1 MAPTASLPNL
11 SSLKL
16 SLDVDDTGIQVN
28 SPTVPDDTEERYHE
42 DVYDDS
48 LFGPV
53 ILHDIAAAIE
63 NNEVL
68 VSFRSSAMYETF
80 QGGMAFHTRLWWLNW
95 QHLVNKQKI
104 GEGGH
109 NKAYLVSGADMPP
122 AEFFTAGYGMPPP
135 PRGLI
140 IRTATIQNKPPT
152 KVQTLKEMVT
162 ASYARLHGFGPTIFA
177 QFYLT
182 TKEEVMNFQRS
193 ATMGGLDDSNFP
205 GPWDTRVP
213 DFIDPG
219 RSAGQLGLR
228 KTSFVCTISEAW
240 EGDCVKKMNGY
251 PEYAQE
257 QFDPT
262 LFAKVFVR
270 LIAKAADAGFWHMDI
285 KRANLLHRTTATE
298 PLELIYTDFDGYFC
312 KILAP
317 GIRTDTRHCCIAATA
332 ACFLGEIRCQERR
345 DTWLRFAGPIRDALH
360 TEAGVDLNT
369 IGPMDWCFFLK
380 NVGET
385 RQVQQADGKIVVQR
399 EATSWYQHIIGQR
412 LTNHINNYF
421 TDPPDDNPEPGRCFE
436 FVRGRPLFPQVIEFA
451 LVTQLP

>member
-28 SPTVPDDTEERYHE
+28 SPTVPDDTEKLYHE
-42 DVYDDS
+42 EVYQES
-48 LFGPV
+48 LFGEAT
-53 ILHDIAAAIE
+53 LHEIAAAVE

-95 QHLVNKQKI
+95 QHLVKKKLI
-104 GEGGH
+104 GSGAH

-122 AEFFTAGYGMPPP
+122 GDLFTVGYDMPP

-140 IRTATIQNKPPT
+140 IRTATIQSKPPP
-152 KVQTLKEMVT
+152 KFQTLREMVT

-177 QFYLT
+177 QFYLG
-182 TKEEVMNFQRS
+182 TKDEVANFQRG
-193 ATMGGLDDSNFP
+193 ATMGGMFDSMTVP
-205 GPWDTRVP
+205 GPWDARVP
-213 DFIDPG
+213 DFIPPG
-219 RSAGQLGLR
+219 RGAGQLGMR
-228 KTSFVCTISEAW
+228 RTSFVCTISEAW
-240 EGDCVKKMNGY
+240 EGDCVNKMNGD
-251 PEYAQE
+251 PRYAQD

-262 LFAKVFVR
+262 PFAKVFVR

-285 KRANLLHRTTATE
+285 KRANLLHRRTATGT
-298 PLELIYTDFDGYFC
+298 LELIYTDFDGYFC

-317 GIRTDTRHCCIAATA
+317 DIRTDTRHCCIAATA
-332 ACFLGEIRCQERR
+332 ACFLGEIRCQEGRE
-345 DTWLRFAGPIRDALH
+345 TWLRFAGPIREALR
-360 TEAGVDLNT
+360 TEAGVDLDT

-385 RQVQQADGKIVVQR
+385 REVQQADGNTVVQR
-399 EATSWYQHIIGQR
+399 EAKSWYQNVIGER
-412 LTNHINNYF
+412 LINHITNYF
-421 TDPPDDNPEPGRCFE
+421 QDPPGGNPKPGQCFE

>member
-42 DVYDDS
+42 EVYEEL
-48 LFGPV
+48 LFGEAT
-53 ILHDIAAAIE
+53 LHDIAAAVE

-95 QHLVNKQKI
+95 QHLVKKQLI
-104 GEGGH
+104 GSGAH
-109 NKAYLVSGADMPP
+109 NRAYLVSGADMPP
-122 AEFFTAGYGMPPP
+122 DDFFTVGYDMPP

-140 IRTATIQNKPPT
+140 IRTATIQSNPPK
-152 KVQTLKEMVT
+152 KVQTLREMVT

-177 QFYLT
+177 QFYLGT
-182 TKEEVMNFQRS
+182 QVEVMNFQRG
-193 ATMGGLDDSNFP
+193 ATMGGLFDSMTVP
-205 GPWDTRVP
+205 GPWDARVP
-213 DFIDPG
+213 DFIPPG
-219 RSAGQLGLR
+219 RGAGQLGMR

-240 EGDCVKKMNGY
+240 EGDCVNKMNGY
-251 PEYAQE
+251 PRYAQD

-317 GIRTDTRHCCIAATA
+317 DIRTDTRHCCIAATA

-345 DTWLRFAGPIRDALH
+345 ETWLRFAGPIRDALR
-360 TEAGVDLNT
+360 TEAGVDLDT

-385 RQVQQADGKIVVQR
+385 REVQQADGKIVVQR
-399 EATSWYQHIIGQR
+399 EAKSWYQKTIGER
-412 LTNHINNYF
+412 LINHIMNYF
-421 TDPPDDNPEPGRCFE
+421 RDPPDGNPDNRCFE
-436 FVRGRPLFPQVIEFA
+436 FVRERPLFPQVIEFA